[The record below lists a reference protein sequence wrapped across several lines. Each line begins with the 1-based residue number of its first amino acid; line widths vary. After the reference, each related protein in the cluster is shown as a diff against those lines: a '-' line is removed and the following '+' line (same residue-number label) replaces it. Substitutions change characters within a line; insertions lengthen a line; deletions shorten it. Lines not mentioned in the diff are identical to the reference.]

1 MDFKLVSKNK
11 KGKDV
16 DKTVNIPE
24 SLLNEVIDLISNVE
38 CTCVWSPI
46 DNQYVKVNDIP
57 TELIEQLKMQR
68 SLSTLNFATD
78 KT

>member
-1 MDFKLVSKNK
+1 MDFKLVSKSK
-11 KGKDV
+11 KSKNV
-16 DKTVNIPE
+16 DNTVNIPE

-57 TELIEQLKMQR
+57 ADLVEQLKMQR
-68 SLSTLNFATD
+68 SLSELNFAKNQT
-78 KT
+78 